1 MVIFIQILNFPVF
14 IKHQPNPT
22 QCAQYL
28 QMHKNIYSSRYDL
41 SLYLL
46 VLSTPN
52 YKQ

>member
-14 IKHQPNPT
+14 LNHQPNPT
-22 QCAQYL
+22 QCAPYL

-41 SLYLL
+41 SLYLT
-46 VLSTPN
+46 VLSTLN